1 MALDGLSNQSVGIY
15 RSKDPSKTTEKLT
28 AKSKEKA
35 GQDLTNIG
43 ESGLIEKIDPDA
55 QNNQEHQN
63 NKNKKEL
70 VIYNANKL
78 IQEEDDSH
86 FLELVMEDETTS
98 EELEYTIRFNS
109 ETKLIEMTN
118 IKKNEVVET
127 VKPEE
132 LFRVISKAKLVSGV
146 LCDRRI

>member
-15 RSKDPSKTTEKLT
+15 RSKDPSQTTEKLN
-28 AKSKEKA
+28 AKAKEKA
-35 GQDLTNIG
+35 SHHLEGLT
-43 ESGLIEKIDPDA
+43 ESGLVDKVDPDA
-55 QNNQEHQN
+55 QNNPE

-70 VIYNANKL
+70 IIYKANKL
-78 IQEEDDSH
+78 IEDEDDSQV
-86 FLELVMEDETTS
+86 LELVVEDEES
-98 EELEYTIRFNS
+98 AEELEYTISFNS

-127 VKPEE
+127 VQPEE

-146 LCDRRI
+146 LCDRRA